1 MVLIT
6 IPSRTPIELVQANR
20 SGMHRHRK
28 KQILFSQPTG
38 REYEN
43 DKEYVKGYVYLI

>member
-1 MVLIT
+1 MLG

-20 SGMHRHRK
+20 SGMYRHRK

-38 REYEN
+38 RKYEN
-43 DKEYVKGYVYLI
+43 DKEHVKRYVYLI